1 MTLVAGVALRDEAA
15 VLVPVV
21 RPLNSSVAN
30 SVGSIN
36 GHFHA
41 AAFSYHPLQNGKID
55 LKTTVRKLFERETV
69 EDVLHLLSDD
79 RVIAGAG
86 ESDFIRGAC
95 WIGPIRD
102 ITARESHA

>member
-1 MTLVAGVALRDEAA
+1 MTLVAGVALRDEAG
-15 VLVPVV
+15 VMGPVV
-21 RPLNSSVAN
+21 RPLNTSGAN

-86 ESDFIRGAC
+86 ESEFIRGAC
-95 WIGPIRD
+95 WIGPIRE
-102 ITARESHA
+102 ITAKESKV

>member
-1 MTLVAGVALRDEAA
+1 MALVAGVALRDEAPVMA
-15 VLVPVV
+15 PVV
-21 RPLNSSVAN
+21 RPLNSL
-30 SVGSIN
+30 GSIN

-86 ESDFIRGAC
+86 ESEFIRGAC
-95 WIGPIRD
+95 WIGPIRE
-102 ITARESHA
+102 ITAKESKA